1 MKENKRQLQKNST
14 RKRIIEAAVNEF
26 AVNGLTTT
34 RTADIARKAGVSH
47 GTIFAHFHTQEE
59 LLTAVIED
67 VGERINTRL
76 HEIAGGQ
83 KGFSLALKAHI
94 EVLMEFEP
102 FYTRLVI
109 ENRLL
114 PKEARDTLLMLQ
126 STVSFHLSQAIQ
138 KEVEEGSIKKLPE
151 DMVFNGWIG
160 LVHYYMANS
169 DLFSPEGTVLK
180 KCGEKMIKFYLDMVT
195 CKNKREDD

>member
-1 MKENKRQLQKNST
+1 MKENKRQLQKKIT
-14 RKRIIEAAVNEF
+14 RQKIIEAAVRQF
-26 AVNGLTTT
+26 AINGLTTT
-34 RTADIARKAGVSH
+34 RTADVAGEAGVSH

-76 HEIAGGQ
+76 HQVACDQ
-83 KGFSLALKAHI
+83 KGFDLALKAHI
-94 EVLMEFEP
+94 NVLTEFES

-114 PKEARDTLLMLQ
+114 PKQARDTFLMLQ

-138 KEVEEGSIKKLPE
+138 KEVEAGSIKKLPE
-151 DMVFNGWIG
+151 DMVFNGWTG
-160 LVHYYMANS
+160 LVHYYITNN
-169 DLFSPEGTVLK
+169 DLFAPESSVLK
-180 KCGEKMIKFYLDMVT
+180 ACGEKMIEFYLNMVNI
-195 CKNKREDD
+195 NKREDV

>member
-1 MKENKRQLQKNST
+1 MKENKRQQQKNST
-14 RKRIIEAAVNEF
+14 RKKIIEAAVKQF
-26 AVNGLTTT
+26 AINGLTTT
-34 RTADIARKAGVSH
+34 RTADVAGAAGVSH

-76 HEIAGGQ
+76 HEIAGDQ
-83 KGFSLALKAHI
+83 NGFNLALRAHI
-94 EVLMEFEP
+94 EVLTEFEP

-114 PKEARDTLLMLQ
+114 PKEARDTFLMLQ
-126 STVSFHLSQAIQ
+126 STVSFHLNLTIQ
-138 KEVEEGSIKKLPE
+138 KEVEAGSMKKLPE

-160 LVHYYMANS
+160 LVHYYIANS
-169 DLFSPEGTVLK
+169 DLFAPGESVLK
-180 KCGEKMIKFYLDMVT
+180 TCGERMIEFYLDMVNY
-195 CKNKREDD
+195 NK

>member
-1 MKENKRQLQKNST
+1 MKENKRQIQKNST
-14 RKRIIEAAVNEF
+14 KKKIIEAAVKQF
-26 AVNGLTTT
+26 AINGLTTT
-34 RTADIARKAGVSH
+34 RTADVAGEAGVSH

-76 HEIAGGQ
+76 HEVAGGQ
-83 KGFSLALKAHI
+83 KGFGLALKAHI
-94 EVLMEFEP
+94 DVLTEFEP

-114 PKEARDTLLMLQ
+114 PKEARDTFLMLQ
-126 STVSFHLSQAIQ
+126 STVSFHLSQAIE
-138 KEVEEGSIKKLPE
+138 KEVEAGSIKKLPQ

-160 LVHYYMANS
+160 LVHYYITNS
-169 DLFSPEGTVLK
+169 DLFSQDASVLRAY
-180 KCGEKMIKFYLDMVT
+180 GEKMIEFYINMI
-195 CKNKREDD
+195 KI